1 MSMVSLNQIT
11 ETILIEE
18 LSDWEFKSILQFQ
31 FREIPDA
38 FGCNWLNLHTIGF
51 KEYPLQC

>member
-11 ETILIEE
+11 ETILMEE

-31 FREIPDA
+31 FSEIPDA
-38 FGCNWLNLHTIGF
+38 FGW
-51 KEYPLQC
+51 